1 MADVVNLI
9 EVNPLAKG
17 LEIKQIDTETPKYDV
32 GEVEKI
38 VAFLKDKDEFDAKIK
53 NYTYKKDYLAAT
65 LIFRDT
71 GLRISHTLSITVDQI
86 KPTLKVIEFPP
97 TKYKSK
103 GTPSEAYISNE
114 TATVLR
120 ELMRGKKPG
129 DRLLN
134 ISPTSLRSIYIQMSA
149 VLHIHVHCHRFRS
162 SWASKFGSE
171 INNYPALKEQGGW
184 KGDSAMRY
192 IQGAGKVLESTIR
205 DKMFND

>member
-1 MADVVNLI
+1 
-9 EVNPLAKG
+9 
-17 LEIKQIDTETPKYDV
+17 V

-97 TKYKSK
+97 SRYKSK
-103 GTPSEAYISNE
+103 GTPKEAFYSNE
-114 TATVLR
+114 TAEVIR
-120 ELMRGKKPG
+120 ILMRGKKM
-129 DRLLN
+129 DDKLLN

-149 VLHIHVHCHRFRS
+149 ILKIHIYCHRFRS
-162 SWASKFGSE
+162 TWGSKFAAEVG
-171 INNYPALKEQGGW
+171 NYAALKSLGGW
-184 KGDSAMRY
+184 SGNSAERY
-192 IQGAGKVLESTIR
+192 IQGVEKELESEIR
-205 DKMFND
+205 NKMFGDK